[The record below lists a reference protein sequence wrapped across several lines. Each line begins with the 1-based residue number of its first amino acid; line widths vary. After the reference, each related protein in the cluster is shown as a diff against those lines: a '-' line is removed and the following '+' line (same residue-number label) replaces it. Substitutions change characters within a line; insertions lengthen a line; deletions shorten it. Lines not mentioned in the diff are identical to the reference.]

1 MCSIP
6 ITAESEVPTVR
17 IEPPEFLVFEDVF
30 LRNPSI

>member
-1 MCSIP
+1 MYSIP
-6 ITAESEVPTVR
+6 IKAESEVPTVR